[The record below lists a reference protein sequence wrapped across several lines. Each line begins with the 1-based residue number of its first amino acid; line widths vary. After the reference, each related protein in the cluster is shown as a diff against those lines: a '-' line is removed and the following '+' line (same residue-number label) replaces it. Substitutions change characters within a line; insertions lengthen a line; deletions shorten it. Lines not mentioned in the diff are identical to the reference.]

1 MRRPYNARVT
11 IATRPEAVPVEGG
24 TMGAFLA
31 VPEAGSGPG
40 LVLFPEIFGANR
52 HMRGRAEQLAGW
64 GYTTLLVDSHW
75 RSDPGLDVDEHD
87 ANAMPQALAA
97 AGRLDR
103 DRAVED
109 GVRAVAYLRSLPEAR
124 DAGVIGYCLG
134 GMLAYLVAAADAPA
148 VAVCYYPSGSDERL
162 DAAADIECPVLFHFG
177 DADGFLPP
185 DIADQMRAA
194 TSGNP
199 GAELHVHAGA
209 GHAFDNDD
217 STFHHAEAREAAAR
231 QTREF
236 LHRVFPPAR

>member
-1 MRRPYNARVT
+1 MA

-52 HMRGRAEQLAGW
+52 HMRGRAALLAGW

-75 RSDPGLDVDEHD
+75 RSDPGLDIDEHD
-87 ANAMPQALAA
+87 ADAMPRAMDAV
-97 AGRLDR
+97 GRLDR

-109 GVRAVAYLRSLPEAR
+109 GVRAVAYLRGLPEAR
-124 DAGVIGYCLG
+124 DVGVFGYCLG

-148 VAVCYYPSGSDERL
+148 VAVCYYPSGSNARL

-177 DADGFLPP
+177 AADEYLPSDTP
-185 DIADQMRAA
+185 DLMRAA
-194 TSGNP
+194 ASGNQAVEINVHP
-199 GAELHVHAGA
+199 GAN
-209 GHAFDNDD
+209 HAFDNDD
-217 STFHHAEAREAAAR
+217 SPFHHAEARRAAEE

>member
-1 MRRPYNARVT
+1 VAIV
-11 IATRPEAVPVEGG
+11 TRPEAVPVEGG

-31 VPEAGSGPG
+31 VPEVGRGPG

-52 HMRGRAEQLAGW
+52 HMRRRATQLAGW

-75 RSDPGLDVDEHD
+75 RSDPGLDIDERD
-87 ANAMPQALAA
+87 ADAMPRAMAA
-97 AGRLDR
+97 VGRLDR

-109 GVRAVAYLRSLPEAR
+109 GVRAVVYLHSLPEAR
-124 DAGVIGYCLG
+124 SAGVFGYCLG

-148 VAVCYYPSGSDERL
+148 VAVCYYPSGSNTRL
-162 DAAADIECPVLFHFG
+162 EAAASIECPALFHFG
-177 DADGFLPP
+177 TADAYLPS

-199 GAELHVHAGA
+199 AVEIHVHPGA
-209 GHAFDNDD
+209 NHAFDNDD
-217 STFHHAEAREAAAR
+217 SAFHHAEAREAAER

-236 LHRVFPPAR
+236 LRRVFPTAAL